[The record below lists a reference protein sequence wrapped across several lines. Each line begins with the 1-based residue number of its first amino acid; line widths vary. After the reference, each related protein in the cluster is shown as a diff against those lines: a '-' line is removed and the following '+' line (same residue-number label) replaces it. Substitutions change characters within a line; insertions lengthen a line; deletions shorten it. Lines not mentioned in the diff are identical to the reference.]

1 MKNGR
6 SVLSDTIANFLK
18 NRGVTC
24 FSERNDELLMGS
36 HYGGRY
42 TGFCLEFAI
51 ASAAFE
57 KVMQVRYRND
67 FPSINLVPI
76 LQPEGDDPDCLVSQL
91 FCTKS
96 DSWKYEAEWRA
107 IHAQRGTKFVYASE
121 CLTGIFFGPDISQD
135 SLEIICLILGGQNE
149 SVKFWRGRRSTTEF
163 KVVFA
168 HFVYTPPIEAKRR
181 GLL

>member
-1 MKNGR
+1 
-6 SVLSDTIANFLK
+6 
-18 NRGVTC
+18 
-24 FSERNDELLMGS
+24 MGS

-42 TGFCLEFAI
+42 TGFCLEFAT

-107 IHAQRGTKFVYASE
+107 IHAQTGTKFVYDSE

-135 SLEIICLILGGQNE
+135 SLKIICLILGGRNE

-168 HFVYTPPIEAKRR
+168 HFVYTPTIEAKRR